1 MSVKGY
7 FESIID
13 TWNKQSKIT
22 PAMKKDMK
30 VVLNQFNNTLYYG
43 DLTEDEYGALKQ
55 QFDEIYKEVY
65 SQ

>member
-13 TWNKQSKIT
+13 IWKKQDKIT

-30 VVLNQFNNTLYYG
+30 VVLEQFNNTLYYG
-43 DLTEDEYGALKQ
+43 ELTQDEYGALKQ
-55 QFDEIYKEVY
+55 QFDTIYKEVY
-65 SQ
+65 K

>member
-13 TWNKQSKIT
+13 TWKKQDKIT

-30 VVLNQFNNTLYYG
+30 VILDQFNNTLYYG
-43 DLTEDEYGALKQ
+43 ELTQDEYGALKQ
-55 QFDEIYKEVY
+55 QFDGIYKEVY
-65 SQ
+65 K

>member
-1 MSVKGY
+1 MSIKGY
-7 FESIID
+7 FESVID
-13 TWNKQSKIT
+13 TWKKQSKIT

-55 QFDEIYKEVY
+55 QFDVIYKEVY
-65 SQ
+65 S